1 MAVLFWVFICV
12 CFLKIWNTLIER
24 WAVLRFERAA
34 VSIKQTSEFWE
45 EFERVA
51 ACQRCNVT
59 QDVSLRCL
67 CLMSDNYRGKAMQV
81 SSLIL
86 QTVWGSFDA
95 CIEPLFYWKI
105 NLFFCHWFWSCLCKN
120 KSSTSSEFL
129 SSAVSYAAVYTFF
142 FKLLVNSHLYSLHWA
157 LHVCESLSSET
168 QTCGPSLW

>member
-1 MAVLFWVFICV
+1 MFV
-12 CFLKIWNTLIER
+12 CFLKIWNTLLER

-34 VSIKQTSEFWE
+34 VSIKQTSGFGKNLDASPHV
-45 EFERVA
+45 R
-51 ACQRCNVT
+51 
-59 QDVSLRCL
+59 DVMWRRISLRCL
-67 CLMSDNYRGKAMQV
+67 CLVSDNYGGKAMQV

-129 SSAVSYAAVYTFF
+129 SSAASYAAVYTFF
-142 FKLLVNSHLYSLHWA
+142 FFKLLVNSDLYSLHWA
-157 LHVCESLSSET
+157 LHVCESLSSKT